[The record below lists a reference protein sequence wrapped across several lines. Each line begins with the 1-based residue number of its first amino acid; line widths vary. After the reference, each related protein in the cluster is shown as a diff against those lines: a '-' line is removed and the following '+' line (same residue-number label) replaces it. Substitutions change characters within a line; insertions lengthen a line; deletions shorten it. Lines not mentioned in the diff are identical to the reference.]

1 MSITVRELLQLPHL
15 QVSLIVGEAGIDRE
29 VSWVHT
35 SDLPNAWEW
44 HGSGE
49 LLLTNGTG
57 LDAGESAQVHF
68 VERLA
73 ESGASGLAIGLGT
86 GATALTP
93 GGTRRADELALPV
106 LTVPFSVP
114 FTAVVRAVAD
124 ANDREE
130 SRQLW
135 RIARLYEL
143 LRRSVAAGRPGPEM
157 FRKLGDELG
166 VRLYLVDPATGRS
179 LFDDHQ
185 ETMYASALAASYAAH
200 RHAIPAMLPLR
211 LPDAAPGEICAVAVA
226 VPGDH
231 PTALVVE
238 PLGGQL
244 PSPVLLQHVA
254 VGGALELAQL
264 TAQQERERRLGADML
279 ARLVDRRID
288 PRGAE
293 SQLEESGLNLAVSVL
308 AVTRG
313 TESNGAELHRRLARA
328 RVPHL
333 LLPRDGMLYVVLAED
348 AVEKS
353 LLANLDEQ
361 AITLG
366 TSERVIAADRAPD
379 AAQEARWALGAAE
392 ADSRRIVRYGE
403 ETAMLPPRTPAE
415 ARALVSRILGP
426 LISHDSTHG
435 TDYVNTLRVVLR
447 LDRSWQHAAAE
458 LHIHKQTLGYRIR
471 RIEQITGRGLT
482 RSEHIGQWW
491 IAFRAHDLL
500 TGRNDR

>member
-1 MSITVRELLQLPHL
+1 MSITVRELMRLPHL
-15 QVSLIVGEAGIDRE
+15 QVALLAGEAGLDRE

-35 SDLPNAWEW
+35 SDLPNPWEW
-44 HGSGE
+44 HGPGE
-49 LLLTNGTG
+49 LLLTNGIG
-57 LDAGESAQVHF
+57 LGAEEAAQVDF

-73 ESGASGLAIGLGT
+73 ESGASGLAIGLGMP
-86 GATALTP
+86 APPLTP
-93 GGTRRADELALPV
+93 AGTRRADELALPV

-124 ANDREE
+124 ANNREE

-143 LRRSVAAGRPGPEM
+143 LRRSVAAGQPGPEM

-185 ETMYASALAASYAAH
+185 ETRYAAALAASYAAH
-200 RHAIPAMLPLR
+200 GQAIPAMLWLR

-238 PLGGQL
+238 PVGSQL

-254 VGGALELAQL
+254 AGGALELAQL
-264 TAQQERERRLGADML
+264 TASQERERRLGADML
-279 ARLVDRRID
+279 SRLLDRRID

-293 SQLEESGLNLAVSVL
+293 PQLQESGLDLTSSVL
-308 AVTRG
+308 AVVRG
-313 TESNGAELHRRLARA
+313 TESDGAELHRRLAQD
-328 RVPHL
+328 RVAHL
-333 LLPRDGMLYVVLAED
+333 LLHRDRMLYLVLADD
-348 AVEKS
+348 AVETG
-353 LLANLDEQ
+353 LLANLGGQ
-361 AITLG
+361 VSALG
-366 TSERVIAADRAPD
+366 ASDRVAAADRVPD
-379 AAQEARWALGAAE
+379 AAQEARWALSGAE
-392 ADSRRIVRYGE
+392 ADRRRVVRYGD
-403 ETAMLPPRTPAE
+403 ETSMLPPRTPAE
-415 ARALVSRILGP
+415 ARVLVSRILSP
-426 LISHDSTHG
+426 LISHDNKHG
-435 TDYVNTLRVVLR
+435 TEYVNTLRVILR
-447 LDRSWQHAAAE
+447 LDRSWQQAAAE

-482 RSEHIGQWW
+482 STEHIGQWW
-491 IAFRAHDLL
+491 IAFRAYDLL
-500 TGRNDR
+500 TGRNGS

>member
-1 MSITVRELLQLPHL
+1 VSITVRELMQLPHL
-15 QVSLIVGEAGIDRE
+15 QISLVVGEAGIDRE

-35 SDLPNAWEW
+35 SDLPNPWEW

-57 LDAGESAQVHF
+57 LGAEEPTQVAF

-86 GATALTP
+86 GAVLLTH

-179 LFDDHQ
+179 LFDDQQ
-185 ETMYASALAASYAAH
+185 ETLYASALAASYAAH
-200 RHAIPAMLPLR
+200 GHAIPAMLPLR

-238 PLGGQL
+238 PVGDQL

-264 TAQQERERRLGADML
+264 TARQERERRLGADML
-279 ARLVDRRID
+279 ARLLDRRID
-288 PRGAE
+288 PRAAE
-293 SQLEESGLNLAVSVL
+293 SQLEESGLDLPVSVL
-308 AVTRG
+308 AAARG
-313 TESNGAELHRRLARA
+313 TESDGAELHRRLARA
-328 RVPHL
+328 HVPHL
-333 LLPRDGMLYVVLAED
+333 LLHRDGMLYVALADD
-348 AVEKS
+348 AVDS
-353 LLANLDEQ
+353 GLLANLDGQ
-361 AITLG
+361 VSALG
-366 TSERVIAADRAPD
+366 ASERMIAADRVPD
-379 AAQEARWALGAAE
+379 AAQEARWALSAAE
-392 ADSRRIVRYGE
+392 ADGRRIVRYGE

-415 ARALVSRILGP
+415 ARVLVSRILGP
-426 LISHDSTHG
+426 LISHDTRHG
-435 TDYVNTLRVVLR
+435 TDYVHTLRVVLR
-447 LDRSWQHAAAE
+447 LDRSWQQAAAE
-458 LHIHKQTLGYRIR
+458 LHIHKQTLGYRMR

-482 RSEHIGQWW
+482 RTEHIGQWW

-500 TGRNDR
+500 TGRNAG